1 MVDHHAVVVAR
12 PSTGAS
18 DASGDRWRPPDADG
32 SAEPDL
38 FAVDRL
44 SPTAMAAHIAGAV
57 ANCAGI
63 AVGIAFLV
71 AHGGYLGNWWAVA
84 GALVVGA
91 FLADFASGTMHWAF
105 DTYFSEN
112 SAVARM
118 VVRVREHHV
127 HPDRIFRY
135 GFFED
140 GGLLAVFG
148 FLFSAP
154 FLALAVLG
162 TALPPALRVAST
174 LVGLFLAVEVMFMG
188 ELHKC
193 GHRLERGRVLTGLQR
208 AHLIMSPEH
217 HLAHH
222 AGEHLT
228 DYCLVNGWADD
239 TLGKLGVFRGLE
251 RVISIVA
258 PHLSPRAN
266 DLRWQ
271 QQARMQGGPR
281 G

>member
-1 MVDHHAVVVAR
+1 VDHQAGVVA
-12 PSTGAS
+12 AS
-18 DASGDRWRPPDADG
+18 AAVPAGTAGGRLRPPDAG
-32 SAEPDL
+32 VGAEPDL
-38 FAVDRL
+38 FAVERL
-44 SPTAMAAHIAGAV
+44 SPAVIATHVAGGV

-63 AVGIAFLV
+63 AVSIAFV
-71 AHGGYLGNWWAVA
+71 AEHAGYLRHWWAILA
-84 GALVVGA
+84 GLLLGA

-105 DTYFSEN
+105 DTFFSER

-140 GGLLAVFG
+140 GGLLAIFG

-154 FLALAVLG
+154 FVALAVLG
-162 TALPPALRVAST
+162 SSLSPPLRLAAV
-174 LVGLFLAVEVMFMG
+174 LVGLSLAVEVMFMG
-188 ELHKC
+188 ELHKI
-193 GHRLERGRVLTGLQR
+193 GHRRERGRVLRALQR
-208 AHLIMSPEH
+208 AHLVMSPEH

-228 DYCLVNGWADD
+228 DDCLVNGWADD
-239 TLGKLGVFRGLE
+239 TLGKLGVFRGFE
-251 RVISIVA
+251 RAIALVA
-258 PHLSPRAN
+258 PRTIPRAN

-271 QQARMQGGPR
+271 ERAMMQGSSHG
-281 G
+281 

>member
-1 MVDHHAVVVAR
+1 VDHQAGAVAALPAVA
-12 PSTGAS
+12 SKT
-18 DASGDRWRPPDADG
+18 SGDPWRPPDAG
-32 SAEPDL
+32 LVAEPDL
-38 FAVDRL
+38 FAVSRL
-44 SPTAMAAHIAGAV
+44 SPAAIAAHVAGGV
-57 ANCAGI
+57 ANCVSI
-63 AVGIAFLV
+63 AVGVAFLV
-71 AHGGYLGNWWAVA
+71 EHAGYLGYWWAVA
-84 GALVVGA
+84 GGLLAGA

-105 DTYFSEN
+105 DTFFSEH

-140 GGLLAVFG
+140 GGLLAIFG
-148 FLFSAP
+148 FLLSAP
-154 FLALAVLG
+154 FVALAVLG
-162 TALPPALRVAST
+162 TPLHPALRVASA
-174 LVGLFLAVEVMFMG
+174 LVGLSLALEIMLMG

-193 GHRLERGRVLTGLQR
+193 GHRLERGRVLTLLQR
-208 AHLIMSPEH
+208 AHLVMSPEH

-251 RVISIVA
+251 RVVAVVA
-258 PHLSPRAN
+258 PQVRPRAN

-271 QQARMQGGPR
+271 QRATMQGGPR
-281 G
+281 D